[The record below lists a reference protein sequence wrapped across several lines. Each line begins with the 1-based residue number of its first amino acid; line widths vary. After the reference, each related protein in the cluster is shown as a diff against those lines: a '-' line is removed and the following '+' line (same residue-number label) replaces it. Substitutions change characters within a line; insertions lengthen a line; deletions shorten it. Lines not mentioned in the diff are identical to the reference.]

1 MKIEME
7 MRIKFNR
14 DVNLSKD
21 YVVPGGYEFVMNG
34 KTYHFDFKYMER
46 SVCPSEQNIC
56 VFNFKDIDYS
66 EFPEAKNLT
75 VDDLKNISEIKDLYV
90 YLGEEGETD
99 LDVEEFQSITFYTPY
114 VAPYNYDVPTEL
126 IAKYN
131 KSLKGEIEKGI
142 YEMKVP
148 NPDLKEKIMA
158 QQLVFYSRLM
168 GISLEE
174 LCGHTI
180 KELEGLLDC
189 TLMQMPDETLQK
201 FIDEIEGGK
210 AEE

>member
-46 SVCPSEQNIC
+46 RVCYSEPDIC
-56 VFNFKDIDYS
+56 EFSFKDIDYS

-90 YLGEEGETD
+90 YFGEEGESD
-99 LDVEEFQSITFYTPY
+99 LDVVEFQSITFCTPY
-114 VAPYNYDVPTEL
+114 VKPYNYDVPAEL
-126 IAKYN
+126 IDKYN
-131 KSLKGEIEKGI
+131 KTLKGEIEKGI

>member
-7 MRIKFNR
+7 MQIKFNR
-14 DVNLSKD
+14 NVNLSKD

-46 SVCPSEQNIC
+46 SVCPSEPNIC

-66 EFPEAKNLT
+66 EFAEAKNLT
-75 VDDLKNISEIKDLYV
+75 VEDLENISEIKDLYV

-99 LDVEEFQSITFYTPY
+99 LDVEEFQSITFFTPY
-114 VAPYNYDVPTEL
+114 EKPYNYDVSKEL
-126 IAKYN
+126 IDKYN
-131 KSLKGEIEKGI
+131 KSLRGETEKGY

-158 QQLVFYSRLM
+158 QQLVFYSRFL
-168 GISLEE
+168 GVSLEE

-180 KELEGLLDC
+180 KELESLLDC
-189 TLMQMPDETLQK
+189 TLIQMPEEILQK
-201 FIDEIEGGK
+201 FVDEIEGRK
-210 AEE
+210 VEE